1 MVDRLMVRSVWRS
14 FCSCRNR
21 AGSPAAPA
29 THKNNEHRV
38 ADHRPLSTDSRLVA
52 LPQFESVEVVGWAR
66 YKWSATVSCNR
77 LCQRHI
83 VPAAALLAI

>member
-14 FCSCRNR
+14 FYSCRNR

-29 THKNNEHRV
+29 THKIMNIV
-38 ADHRPLSTDSRLVA
+38 WPITGLYLPIVGVA
-52 LPQFESVEVVGWAR
+52 LRQFESVEVVGWAR
-66 YKWSATVSCNR
+66 YKWSATVSYNR